1 MKNIMM
7 ILSAVLLAACTPEDK
22 PSAEEPD
29 KGTKETIERSF
40 YAKGAD
46 ISWATQME
54 ADGVK
59 FRNTEGQQDRC
70 KMDTIGQR
78 SELRNAAPYGQG
90 RRHFRRSEHRR
101 IQGILQRRVLG
112 CQGNLS

>member
-40 YAKGAD
+40 
-46 ISWATQME
+46 
-54 ADGVK
+54 
-59 FRNTEGQQDRC
+59 
-70 KMDTIGQR
+70 
-78 SELRNAAPYGQG
+78 
-90 RRHFRRSEHRR
+90 
-101 IQGILQRRVLG
+101 
-112 CQGNLS
+112 